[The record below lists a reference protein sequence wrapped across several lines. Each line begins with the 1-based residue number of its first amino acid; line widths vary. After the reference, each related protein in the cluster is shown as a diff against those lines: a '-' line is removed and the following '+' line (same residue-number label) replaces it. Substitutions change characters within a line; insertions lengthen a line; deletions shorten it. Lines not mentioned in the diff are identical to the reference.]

1 MNRHPIDLL
10 SLGTGL
16 LFSILALGYIIFPE
30 SMDLLVVVPVMLI
43 GLGVSGIA
51 AAIQS
56 QRRSSET

>member
-30 SMDLLVVVPVMLI
+30 SMDLW
-43 GLGVSGIA
+43 
-51 AAIQS
+51 
-56 QRRSSET
+56 SSCP